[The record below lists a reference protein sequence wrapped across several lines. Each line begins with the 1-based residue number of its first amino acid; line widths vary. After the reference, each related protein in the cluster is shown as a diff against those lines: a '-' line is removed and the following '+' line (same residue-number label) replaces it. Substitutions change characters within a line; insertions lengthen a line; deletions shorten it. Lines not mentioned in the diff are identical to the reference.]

1 MSEIRKIRKALGMT
15 AEDLAKIVGVHPLS
29 IYRYETGHREPG
41 ISIANKI
48 AKALHCTIEDL
59 IDKESA

>member
-1 MSEIRKIRKALGMT
+1 MSEIRKIRKALGMS
-15 AEDLAKIVGVHPLS
+15 AEELAKRVGVHPLS
-29 IYRYETGHREPG
+29 IYRYETGQREPG

-48 AKALHCTIEDL
+48 AHALNCSIEDL